1 MATLR
6 IDFQFFILFC
16 LIQSDQ
22 SVISN
27 ELTIITS
34 CYKNFTPPLT
44 HMIDKNYDVII
55 IGGSYA
61 GLSAAMSLGRS
72 LRNVLVIDSGKP
84 CNAPTPHSHNFLTQD
99 GKRPSEISS
108 IAREQLALYKTVHL
122 HSDIAVE
129 GKKREDGFDIIMD
142 SGKRA
147 SAKKLVFATGI
158 NDQLLGIP
166 GFRECWGTT
175 VVHCPYCHG
184 YEFRGK
190 RTAILSNGENAMHY
204 ALLVGNLTEDLT
216 ILTNGKSEFSDEQL
230 SKLRQ
235 HQISIEETNV
245 KEIEHN
251 GGHVRN
257 VVFNDGSKRSFDAVY
272 FRPPFRQHCDIP
284 EALGCE
290 LNEQGYL
297 KVDQTQK
304 TTVEGVFA
312 CGDNSSMMRS
322 VANAVAAG
330 NFAGAVINRELATER
345 F

>member
-1 MATLR
+1 MPAGAG
-6 IDFQFFILFC
+6 I
-16 LIQSDQ
+16 
-22 SVISN
+22 
-27 ELTIITS
+27 
-34 CYKNFTPPLT
+34 
-44 HMIDKNYDVII
+44 NY
-55 IGGSYA
+55 
-61 GLSAAMSLGRS
+61 
-72 LRNVLVIDSGKP
+72 
-84 CNAPTPHSHNFLTQD
+84 F
-99 GKRPSEISS
+99 S
-108 IAREQLALYKTVHL
+108 IARASLNLYVKV
-122 HSDIAVE
+122 
-129 GKKREDGFDIIMD
+129 
-142 SGKRA
+142 
-147 SAKKLVFATGI
+147 
-158 NDQLLGIP
+158 
-166 GFRECWGTT
+166 
-175 VVHCPYCHG
+175 
-184 YEFRGK
+184 
-190 RTAILSNGENAMHY
+190 
-204 ALLVGNLTEDLT
+204 
-216 ILTNGKSEFSDEQL
+216 L
-230 SKLRQ
+230 SKLVGMRSE
-235 HQISIEETNV
+235 HEDLRRLWRCKFLDHDCLFVWRQISIEETNV